1 MGVSARPARTAD
13 TDRDSIKV
21 TFRDHKGNDIKT
33 IEGNEGDDLLS
44 LAHEYD
50 VDLEGECCNPLGKS
64 GCMGAGAAS
73 AISAGGRD
81 GDWQSLNGIGP
92 HEVLSRLLPVKQRV
106 RGR

>member
-1 MGVSARPARTAD
+1 MGVSARPARTAH

-33 IEGNEGDDLLS
+33 VEGNEGDDLLS

-50 VDLEGECCNPLGKS
+50 VDLEGECCTPWEVSLCEC
-64 GCMGAGAAS
+64 GCGECNKRGWQRWRLACS
-73 AISAGGRD
+73 D
-81 GDWQSLNGIGP
+81 GIIGP
-92 HEVLSRLLPVKQRV
+92 HEAFFRLLPVKRRV